1 MAGRSRPSVRALL
14 LTLVLALVAGCGA
27 GEGEV
32 ESGGSQQPQGAQLRI
47 TLGTQAFPEARILGE
62 LWRQALAVNGYTVNL
77 RKGVGP
83 AADLDRALRAREIDG
98 HVAYTG
104 TVLSVVAGE
113 EVSGLDP
120 MATYRQVQAFYDG
133 RGMAMSDMT
142 PFQNKDA
149 IATTV
154 AFAQRRGLREIGDL
168 RKLERFTLGARPE
181 FEDLELGLQGL
192 QGVYRLTNARFRP
205 LALGAQ
211 YAALDEGDADAVNA
225 FTTDPQLES
234 GAYQVLRDPEL
245 LFGSQ
250 NVVMTVTADKLE
262 RVGRD
267 KFLQVVNA
275 VNRRLTE
282 NAIVEMNAAVA
293 NGQDDRD
300 VAARF
305 LRQTGLLRPVGS
317 EAG

>member
-1 MAGRSRPSVRALL
+1 M
-14 LTLVLALVAGCGA
+14 
-27 GEGEV
+27 
-32 ESGGSQQPQGAQLRI
+32 
-47 TLGTQAFPEARILGE
+47 
-62 LWRQALAVNGYTVNL
+62 NL

-133 RGMAMSDMT
+133 RGMAMSDMA

-181 FEDLELGLQGL
+181 FEDLELGVQGL
-192 QGVYRLTNARFRP
+192 QRVYRLTNARFRP

-211 YAALDEGDADAVNA
+211 YTALDEGDADAVNA

-250 NVVMTVTADKLE
+250 NVVMTVSADKLE

-282 NAIVEMNAAVA
+282 NAIVEMNAAVT

>member
-1 MAGRSRPSVRALL
+1 M
-14 LTLVLALVAGCGA
+14 
-27 GEGEV
+27 
-32 ESGGSQQPQGAQLRI
+32 
-47 TLGTQAFPEARILGE
+47 
-62 LWRQALAVNGYTVNL
+62 
-77 RKGVGP
+77 
-83 AADLDRALRAREIDG
+83 
-98 HVAYTG
+98 
-104 TVLSVVAGE
+104 
-113 EVSGLDP
+113 
-120 MATYRQVQAFYDG
+120 
-133 RGMAMSDMT
+133 
-142 PFQNKDA
+142 
-149 IATTV
+149 

-181 FEDLELGLQGL
+181 FEDLELGVQGL
-192 QGVYRLTNARFRP
+192 QRVYRLTNARFRP

-211 YAALDEGDADAVNA
+211 YTALDEGDADAVNA

-250 NVVMTVTADKLE
+250 NVVMTVSADKLE

-282 NAIVEMNAAVA
+282 NAIVEMNAAVT

-305 LRQTGLLRPVGS
+305 LRQTGLPRPVGS